1 MDLSAIVSVPIP
13 APCSTADNL
22 PIVLLPKL
30 DMHPMEGLHLH
41 QKLMEHIFVP
51 LIRKMG
57 DRTDFHESKSHRRH
71 DLCQPHIIGS
81 ET

>member
-1 MDLSAIVSVPIP
+1 
-13 APCSTADNL
+13 
-22 PIVLLPKL
+22 
-30 DMHPMEGLHLH
+30 
-41 QKLMEHIFVP
+41 MEHIFVP